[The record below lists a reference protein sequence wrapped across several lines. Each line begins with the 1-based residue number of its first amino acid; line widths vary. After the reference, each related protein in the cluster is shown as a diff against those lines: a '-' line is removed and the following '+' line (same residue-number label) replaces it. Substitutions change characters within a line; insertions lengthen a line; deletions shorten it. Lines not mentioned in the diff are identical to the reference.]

1 MAEWTYVGGT
11 QIVQPGDA
19 IIFNQVITPCDYDLI
34 LHRLD
39 SGEFFAK
46 GINLKPERRTC
57 CCKRSKAVNYNVHF
71 GANVAIPEGG
81 TVAPIQVAIAVAG
94 STLGDSVMTS
104 TPTAAADFNNIA
116 RYISVPIWK
125 GCCQS
130 VSVRNIGT
138 TPIEVSEPV
147 FNMNQ

>member
-39 SGEFFAK
+39 SGDFFAK
-46 GINLKPERRTC
+46 GVSMKPERRTC

-81 TVAPIQVAIAVAG
+81 TVAP
-94 STLGDSVMTS
+94 MTS
-104 TPTAAADFNNIA
+104 TPDAVAEFNNIA
-116 RYISVPIWK
+116 RYTSVPIWK

-138 TPIEVSEPV
+138 APIEVSEPV